1 MAWLPLST
9 EMPDLNGDSVPALR
23 GASVQQASRQ
33 QIPKAADLDTWKW
46 EQHRLE
52 TDVAASLGFGVA
64 SAKGGGRSRTL
75 VAEFSRSKT
84 VALGGGSQARYGVAA
99 RLIVN
104 VLGIEGEINLTLPF
118 VAAQA
123 EFNNLEAYANLTVE
137 GYTGSKAGELFPEFT
152 AFDVESYVNLMN
164 SLTAMKGTI
173 GKDEEN
179 IRPAQLWVWAPG
191 AGADELDTRLTQA
204 VGSAWALTR
213 IDEGD
218 TLEEATR
225 KYRDQEDHV
234 ARTAIE
240 AVYSQ
245 LGVPGRDEKPSGEAR
260 EHAKRLLDGYEMRH
274 PILELL

>member
-9 EMPDLNGDSVPALR
+9 EIPDVNGDSSPALR
-23 GASVQQASRQ
+23 GASVPQVDQRK
-33 QIPKAADLDTWKW
+33 IPKANELDTWKW

-84 VALGGGSQARYGVAA
+84 VALGGSQARYGVAA
-99 RLIVN
+99 RLVVN

-137 GYTGSKAGELFPEFT
+137 GYAGPKAGELFPEFT
-152 AFDVESYVNLMN
+152 AFDVESYVKLMN

-173 GKDEEN
+173 GKDEEH
-179 IRPAQLWVWAPG
+179 IRPAQLWVWAPS
-191 AGADELDTRLTQA
+191 AGGDELDARLTQA

-225 KYRDQEDHV
+225 KYRDQEDHA
-234 ARTAIE
+234 ARAAIE

>member
-9 EMPDLNGDSVPALR
+9 EMPDVNGDSSPALR
-23 GASVQQASRQ
+23 GASVPQVDQRK
-33 QIPKAADLDTWKW
+33 IPKANELDTWKW

-84 VALGGGSQARYGVAA
+84 VALGASQARYGVAA
-99 RLIVN
+99 RLVVN

-123 EFNNLEAYANLTVE
+123 EFN
-137 GYTGSKAGELFPEFT
+137 
-152 AFDVESYVNLMN
+152 DVESYVNLMN

-173 GKDEEN
+173 GKDEEH
-179 IRPAQLWVWAPG
+179 IRPAQLWVWAPS
-191 AGADELDTRLTQA
+191 AGADELDVRLTQA

>member
-1 MAWLPLST
+1 MAWLPVST
-9 EMPDLNGDSVPALR
+9 ESPDLNGDSMPALR
-23 GASVQQASRQ
+23 GASVQQVEQ
-33 QIPKAADLDTWKW
+33 QNIPKAGELDTWKW

-52 TDVAASLGFGVA
+52 SDVAASLGFGIG
-64 SAKGGGRSRTL
+64 SAKGAGRSRTL

-84 VALGGGSQARYGVAA
+84 VSLGATQARYGVAA
-99 RLIVN
+99 RLVVN
-104 VLGIEGEINLTLPF
+104 VLGIKGDINLTLPF
-118 VAAQA
+118 VAAHA

-137 GYTGSKAGELFPEFT
+137 GYTGPKAGALFPEFT

-164 SLTAMKGTI
+164 SLTAMKSTI
-173 GKDEEN
+173 GKDEDN

-191 AGADELDTRLTQA
+191 AGADELDSRLTQA

-218 TLEEATR
+218 TLEEATKR
-225 KYRDQEDHV
+225 YRDQKDHV
-234 ARTAIE
+234 ARAAIE